1 MRSRR
6 KEPMRT
12 MTMVGV
18 LTLCATV
25 AEGQSRPPREL
36 GPVAVALNTES
47 KAEPV
52 VFWQPVQKASA
63 YELERCEGAGL
74 TTCAIKT
81 TPRITTGQPLQV
93 RDNLGASGT
102 YLYRVTA
109 YGSKQLPIAQGQV
122 AYQYTAPLTVVLMP
136 PPSGTATPTYLGPA
150 QLTAVSP
157 LPGQIHLSWTPVPN
171 ATRYRVLRT
180 IVGVG
185 GERELPPPGTD
196 PSGNTPARYI
206 DAPVDFRWIY
216 SYKVQAYVK
225 PEATEIA
232 TTFSPIATRQSLPFV
247 QVSGL
252 TYTLALSTHSR
263 GYLDVTARWNAVKD
277 VETYHVWDETM
288 ALLGSGLATS
298 YTEYTVPVGRT
309 LTICVGAIYPYNVAQ
324 HKTAP
329 CLTIT
334 T

>member
-1 MRSRR
+1 
-6 KEPMRT
+6 MRT
-12 MTMVGV
+12 MIVAGA
-18 LTLCATV
+18 LTLCATL

-47 KAEPV
+47 KAEPL

-74 TTCAIKT
+74 TTCAMKT
-81 TPRITTGQPLQV
+81 TSRITTGQPLQV
-93 RDNLGASGT
+93 RDNLSASGT

-122 AYQYTAPLTVVLMP
+122 AYQYTAPLTVVLVP

-157 LPGQIHLSWTPVPN
+157 VPGQIHLSWTPVPN

-225 PEATEIA
+225 PEASEIA
-232 TTFSPIATRQSLPFV
+232 TAFSPIATRQSLPFV

-252 TYTLALSTHSR
+252 NYTLVPSVQSPGRVDLTLRWTGAL
-263 GYLDVTARWNAVKD
+263 GIEKYI
-277 VETYHVWDETM
+277 VWDKTFDT
-288 ALLGSGLATS
+288 LLREVFGTQYVERSLPTKWSFIA
-298 YTEYTVPVGRT
+298 
-309 LTICVGAIYPYNVAQ
+309 CVGAQYPYNVRQ
-324 HKTAP
+324 YETEPCIEIKT
-329 CLTIT
+329 
-334 T
+334 